1 LIASVE
7 KNIYQDLYV
16 GAQKVASIRRRHL
29 SMSEVELNTAQQ
41 SGTSETDAAVLTTDE
56 VLPAATDQG
65 SGASLPPE
73 EPPVT
78 EAAPPGSPIEQEGKR
93 AISPRK
99 LAANRA
105 NAQRST
111 GPKTSEGKE
120 QSKFNAVKHGLTA
133 RYFPAVIQAGTAEWE
148 QFETVRTDL
157 YGFYQPADPLEELM
171 VEKVTIEY
179 VRYRRLVEREQV
191 LCAHNRPNFLDI
203 VNKLARY
210 QTAINRQLF
219 EAMRELE
226 RLQARR
232 KAKKAKER
240 EPDGSSN

>member
-1 LIASVE
+1 
-7 KNIYQDLYV
+7 
-16 GAQKVASIRRRHL
+16 
-29 SMSEVELNTAQQ
+29 MSEAELNTTQQ
-41 SGTSETDAAVLTTDE
+41 SGALETDAAVLTAE
-56 VLPAATDQG
+56 EAQPAATDQG
-65 SGASLPPE
+65 SGTTPPSE

-78 EAAPPGSPIEQEGKR
+78 PTSSPDGLIEEEEKR
-93 AISPRK
+93 AISPKK

-120 QSKFNAVKHGLTA
+120 KSKLNAVRHGLTA

-148 QFETVRTDL
+148 HFEGVRTDL
-157 YGFYQPADPLEELM
+157 YGFYQPADPIEELM
-171 VEKVTIEY
+171 LDKLTMEY

-191 LCAHNRPNFLDI
+191 LCAANRPYFLDI

-226 RLQARR
+226 RLQAQR
-232 KAKKAKER
+232 KAKEAKER
-240 EPDGSSN
+240 ESDGSSDCSPESVLRNEANV